1 MPTNLTGSTIAS
13 TFDQLLHVDDG
24 PTATEK
30 TVYSGTGV
38 ATALKVGTTSAS
50 VGNVQLTGN
59 TVQATT
65 GDLTLGTNIAFGSAS
80 NARTALG
87 LGTMAT
93 QNSGAVSITGGSI
106 TNVTFT
112 GSFSGI
118 TSIEAGTFA
127 TSAAAAGVNLN
138 GNTLAAD
145 GTDTNIDINIT
156 PKGTGRTVVGAL
168 TATSPRVVT
177 GVNDTNGNELLKVTA
192 TASAVNEMTLA
203 NAATGNG
210 PTLSATGD
218 DTNID
223 INITPKGTGEVNVT
237 NIDVLSGKVPFGVVT
252 GRAYASFSDVTDQSG
267 STTAATAVKFGTTEV
282 TGAGVTMVTDGTN
295 LTRLT
300 FAAAGTYMVAPNL
313 QFANSDVADHDAT
326 IWLALNGTNVDRSAT
341 KVTVPKA
348 SDGGTTFFQIVFYIT
363 VTAGQ
368 YVQVLWLPENVAVT
382 LDHTAAVT
390 GPPAIPAIPS
400 AIIIAERLA

>member
-1 MPTNLTGSTIAS
+1 
-13 TFDQLLHVDDG
+13 LHVDDG
-24 PTATEK
+24 PTASEK

-38 ATALKVGTTSAS
+38 ATALKVGTGS
-50 VGNVQLTGN
+50 VSVDNIQLDGN
-59 TVQATT
+59 TVQATS
-65 GDLTLGTNIAFGSAS
+65 GNLTLGSNIAFNSAS

-93 QNSGAVSITGGSI
+93 QNSGAVSITGGTVSG
-106 TNVTFT
+106 VTFT

-118 TSIEAGTFA
+118 TSIDSTTFT
-127 TSAAAAGVNLN
+127 TSNAAAGV
-138 GNTLAAD
+138 TLTGSTLSAD
-145 GTDTNIDINIT
+145 GT
-156 PKGTGRTVVGAL
+156 
-168 TATSPRVVT
+168 
-177 GVNDTNGNELLKVTA
+177 
-192 TASAVNEMTLA
+192 
-203 NAATGNG
+203 
-210 PTLSATGD
+210 

-300 FAAAGTYMVAPNL
+300 FAAAGTYMIAPNL
-313 QFANSDVADHDAT
+313 QFANSDTNDHDAT
-326 IWLALNGTNVDRSAT
+326 IWLALDGTNVARSAT
-341 KVTVPKA
+341 KVTIPKA

-382 LDHTAAVT
+382 LDHTAAAA
-390 GPPAIPAIPS
+390 GPPAVPAIPS